1 DYLNRIQKFC
11 PMLLEE
17 IPEEAW
23 NPKQKLQ
30 ALKKEEKNL
39 MKRIKKPSYL
49 ILLDET
55 GKEMASQDWAKK
67 LEGFFN
73 SGLSEISWIIG
84 SSYGVA
90 DSLKGSVQET
100 WSLSRLTLPHEMAR
114 VFFLEQLYRA
124 MTIKQGLPY
133 HHE

>member
-1 DYLNRIQKFC
+1 MAEDYLNRIQKFC

-55 GKEMASQDWAKK
+55 GKEIYHSATEVNRPTYRTRVDIAS
-67 LEGFFN
+67 FP
-73 SGLSEISWIIG
+73 
-84 SSYGVA
+84 
-90 DSLKGSVQET
+90 KGKYKIVIYTNDGRYVRNFQ
-100 WSLSRLTLPHEMAR
+100 
-114 VFFLEQLYRA
+114 
-124 MTIKQGLPY
+124 K
-133 HHE
+133 

>member
-1 DYLNRIQKFC
+1 MK
-11 PMLLEE
+11 
-17 IPEEAW
+17 
-23 NPKQKLQ
+23 
-30 ALKKEEKNL
+30 KKEEKNL